1 LNILAW
7 NFEFAPRRGKA
18 LPVLKERYAATN
30 ADIGILSEVRA
41 DAMPDGHAIFAS
53 PDWAYSAHPQARKVS
68 LVSKSPW
75 RNVHTPRS
83 GRPLEGRLVSG
94 VTNFEGQ
101 DCLVIG
107 MCIPWS
113 FCHVTSGQRDSE
125 RWQEHKAFLAAL
137 PDELGPVL
145 DTDMPVILGG
155 DFNHTFPRKRT
166 DEAAHSMVLDF
177 LARFHLTLVTEA
189 PPFEGR
195 LLNHIAVRGAAAG
208 SLTRI
213 ENMSGDKQLT
223 DHIGAVARLRLP

>member
-1 LNILAW
+1 
-7 NFEFAPRRGKA
+7 
-18 LPVLKERYAATN
+18 
-30 ADIGILSEVRA
+30 
-41 DAMPDGHAIFAS
+41 
-53 PDWAYSAHPQARKVS
+53 
-68 LVSKSPW
+68 
-75 RNVHTPRS
+75 
-83 GRPLEGRLVSG
+83 
-94 VTNFEGQ
+94 
-101 DCLVIG
+101 
-107 MCIPWS
+107 
-113 FCHVTSGQRDSE
+113 
-125 RWQEHKAFLAAL
+125 
-137 PDELGPVL
+137 
-145 DTDMPVILGG
+145 MPVILGG